1 MALCVGV
8 QIRWRRERLGLLF
21 FGGAKVVN
29 SVVRRRKEKSF
40 DRGVDGIVGSVSL
53 ICLDV
58 SSDGKNLDLDCFRQK
73 FDSHVLHFI
82 SSAHQ
87 ISTSLVVDTVAE
99 WLVLAS
105 QMGPQVGGVEL
116 EMKSGS

>member
-1 MALCVGV
+1 MTG
-8 QIRWRRERLGLLF
+8 
-21 FGGAKVVN
+21 
-29 SVVRRRKEKSF
+29 S
-40 DRGVDGIVGSVSL
+40 VDGIVGSVSF
-53 ICLDV
+53 IFLDI

-82 SSAHQ
+82 SSADQ

>member
-1 MALCVGV
+1 M
-8 QIRWRRERLGLLF
+8 
-21 FGGAKVVN
+21 
-29 SVVRRRKEKSF
+29 VRHRKEKSF

-53 ICLDV
+53 IFLDV
-58 SSDGKNLDLDCFRQK
+58 FSDGKNMDLDCFGQE
-73 FDSHVLHFI
+73 FDSHLLHFI

-105 QMGPQVGGVEL
+105 QMGPQVGGL
-116 EMKSGS
+116 SLR